1 MDILSG
7 SRDSDIYNVI
17 NNQIRLFNDIAN
29 KLPGQVNDKYFRLE
43 QSKSRN
49 TLSLLLSPLDTR
61 ETTTKIDHFLRCL
74 PLNSYCI
81 FSRCQLSSKH
91 HRVKHRVRLVTRS
104 RSPLRENL
112 GRLPVSILRNR
123 RTLYISHF
131 SLARPQSTTRLVRS
145 LKHTISLSLSFTPVS
160 VISEIETFSA

>member
-1 MDILSG
+1 MSLCVDA
-7 SRDSDIYNVI
+7 D
-17 NNQIRLFNDIAN
+17 
-29 KLPGQVNDKYFRLE
+29 KLPDQVNDKYLRHE
-43 QSKSRN
+43 QSKSRK
-49 TLSLLLSPLDTR
+49 TSGFLLSPLDIR

-74 PLNSYCI
+74 SLNFYCF

-91 HRVKHRVRLVTRS
+91 HRVKHRTRLVTRS

-131 SLARPQSTTRLVRS
+131 SLARPQSTIRLVRS
-145 LKHTISLSLSFTPVS
+145 LKHTISLSLSLTPVS
-160 VISEIETFSA
+160 VTSETETFSA